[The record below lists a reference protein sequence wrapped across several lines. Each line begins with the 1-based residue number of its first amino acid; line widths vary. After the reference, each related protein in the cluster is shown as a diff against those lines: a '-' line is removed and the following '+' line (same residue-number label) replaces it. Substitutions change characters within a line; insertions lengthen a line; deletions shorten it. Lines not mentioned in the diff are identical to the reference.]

1 MSAVA
6 KLERLMRARPAELR
20 AAASATSSAAWC
32 SEPSC
37 GWRRARRSL
46 PSRTAAPSV
55 SFSGSTGCVEG
66 LRSRLVGSGGGD
78 APRKGLHSHLDSL
91 LEVYKC
97 ACRCF
102 RVTEATAARLRELR
116 MLLLT
121 DFKCVTLVQII
132 LECWC
137 RCIEVTDN
145 GVKAAA
151 AGLRQLRERRSGS
164 CTLFSNARMP
174 IKASTCSQVHRGD

>member
-1 MSAVA
+1 
-6 KLERLMRARPAELR
+6 MRARPAELR

-46 PSRTAAPSV
+46 LSRTAAPSV

-66 LRSRLVGSGGGD
+66 PRSRLVGSGGGD

-102 RVTEATAARLRELR
+102 RVTDDGVEATAARLRELR

-121 DFKCVTLVQII
+121 DVECVTLVQNF

-151 AGLRQLRERRSGS
+151 AGLRQLREQRSGS
-164 CTLFSNARMP
+164 CSLFSNARIP
-174 IKASTCSQVHRGD
+174 LKASTCSQVRRGD